1 MASRVVQQ
9 VLRTARTT
17 SKQTRVMDRKFAH
30 PFADD
35 GAGPANVYNSIS
47 ARPTTTPP
55 QAAQVISAPATRTG
69 GKAFA
74 TVAPT
79 AGAMPLKSGAWKSSM
94 AFNESPYLKPT
105 LENAVEHVE
114 MLSKISQ
121 RGMKA
126 SAEQMQKILAVGA
139 MRL

>member
-17 SKQTRVMDRKFAH
+17 SKQSKALDRKFAH
-30 PFADD
+30 PFTDD
-35 GAGPANVYNSIS
+35 GAGPANMYNSITTK
-47 ARPTTTPP
+47 PTPTPP
-55 QAAQVISAPATRTG
+55 RAAKASAAASTG
-69 GKAFA
+69 GTVGKAYA

-79 AGAMPLKSGAWKSSM
+79 ASGMPLKSAAGKFSM
-94 AFNESPYLKPT
+94 AFDEGPYLKPT

-114 MLSKISQ
+114 MLSKLSHGI
-121 RGMKA
+121 KA

>member
-17 SKQTRVMDRKFAH
+17 SKQTQVLDRKFAH
-30 PFADD
+30 PFTDD
-35 GAGPANVYNSIS
+35 GAGPANMYNSITT
-47 ARPTTTPP
+47 RPTPTAPR
-55 QAAQVISAPATRTG
+55 AAKASATATG
-69 GKAFA
+69 GVGKAYA

-79 AGAMPLKSGAWKSSM
+79 ASGMPLKSAAGKFSM
-94 AFNESPYLKPT
+94 AFDEGPYLKPT

-114 MLSKISQ
+114 MLSKLSQ
-121 RGMKA
+121 GHGIKA

>member
-17 SKQTRVMDRKFAH
+17 SKQSKVLDRKFAH
-30 PFADD
+30 PFTDD
-35 GAGPANVYNSIS
+35 GAGPANMYNSITT
-47 ARPTTTPP
+47 RPTPTPP
-55 QAAQVISAPATRTG
+55 RAAKASATAPTG
-69 GKAFA
+69 GVGKAYA

-79 AGAMPLKSGAWKSSM
+79 ASGMPLKSAAGKFSM
-94 AFNESPYLKPT
+94 AFDEGPYLKPT

-114 MLSKISQ
+114 MLSKLSHGI
-121 RGMKA
+121 KA

>member
-9 VLRTARTT
+9 VLRTAKTT
-17 SKQTRVMDRKFAH
+17 SKQTKALDRKFAH

-35 GAGPANVYNSIS
+35 GAGPANMYNSITT
-47 ARPTTTPP
+47 RPTPTPP
-55 QAAQVISAPATRTG
+55 RAAKALAKASTG
-69 GKAFA
+69 GMGKAYA

-79 AGAMPLKSGAWKSSM
+79 ASGMPLKSAAGKFSM
-94 AFNESPYLKPT
+94 AFDEGPYLKPT

-114 MLSKISQ
+114 MLSKLSHGI
-121 RGMKA
+121 KA